1 MYLLLRSGLYE
12 HMSTM
17 MPLRVSAAHRLRTP
31 RVQVGVV
38 LVLARVK
45 PRVEG
50 QGELEAGLGIVLG
63 IQRSVFH
70 LRLLTHRGAASLSH
84 RMR

>member
-1 MYLLLRSGLYE
+1 
-12 HMSTM
+12 M

-50 QGELEAGLGIVLG
+50 EGEGEEEEAGLGVVLG
-63 IQRSVFH
+63 MQRSMCH
-70 LRLLTHRGAASLSH
+70 LLLLTHRGAASLNH